1 MRKLIRSWLL
11 PGLVL
16 IAVAGAGPVAAATSP
31 GSGGTAVLRTAVEIC
46 GEGPAVVRPASM
58 ILTCADAGE
67 IAKSLHWTS
76 WAGAKATATGLV
88 TWLTGAPTH
97 VTSRRWDSAAADF
110 TLADPVTEAG
120 GKVLFTKL
128 DVRVTGRTPNKYMRD
143 VTYSE
148 APPAITSLP
157 RVPGPQG
164 QTAPTR
170 PTLPR
175 PAAASGTLGFAQIE
189 GNWVLAGGP
198 RGNVSTIYGRYPA
211 PAVAA
216 VLTYYEASYAPGN
229 IQLGQPYSTTG
240 WGLWQITPGDSG
252 NLTYGEDYQIL
263 DPWNNAE
270 QAALKCLN
278 AAGET
283 YGCWTP
289 WSTYTDPWYQEMP
302 NPIPAPDTDL
312 TDPGQYVPYSDYTGF
327 AHNRSEPGSTY
338 GPPMPNSAIADVFWK
353 GATEDHGEDHG
364 LFQALGPADKTL
376 SGPNA
381 LGYGPL
387 GSAPSAGVDGAGNA
401 YVYWR
406 GANKDLYE
414 AYWDGS
420 GWVGPVNRGMGPMGS
435 QPGVAISSNGTAYVF
450 WEGATA
456 NHGLFE
462 ATGPADGALYGPIP
476 LGYGP
481 LGSAPSAGVDSN
493 GNVYV
498 FWEGATADHGL
509 FEAYYNGSAWS
520 KNPID
525 QRMGPL
531 GSQPT
536 VAIHS

>member
-1 MRKLIRSWLL
+1 
-11 PGLVL
+11 
-16 IAVAGAGPVAAATSP
+16 
-31 GSGGTAVLRTAVEIC
+31 
-46 GEGPAVVRPASM
+46 
-58 ILTCADAGE
+58 
-67 IAKSLHWTS
+67 
-76 WAGAKATATGLV
+76 
-88 TWLTGAPTH
+88 
-97 VTSRRWDSAAADF
+97 
-110 TLADPVTEAG
+110 
-120 GKVLFTKL
+120 
-128 DVRVTGRTPNKYMRD
+128 
-143 VTYSE
+143 
-148 APPAITSLP
+148 
-157 RVPGPQG
+157 
-164 QTAPTR
+164 
-170 PTLPR
+170 
-175 PAAASGTLGFAQIE
+175 
-189 GNWVLAGGP
+189 
-198 RGNVSTIYGRYPA
+198 
-211 PAVAA
+211 VAA

-531 GSQPT
+531 GSQPGVAITSNGTADVFWEGATADHGLFEATGPADGALYGPIPLGYGPLGSAPTAAVDGAGNAYVFWEGATADHGLFEAYYNGSAWSKNPIDQRMGPMGSQPT